1 MKLRNFG
8 ALVLAVVG
16 VVPLT
21 AAMVAG
27 VRRSASTA
35 LNEVQTGNQRVAER
49 ASETLRLYVRSQVEL
64 IRTLGNSLS
73 SSMHLSPE
81 QKKRILKN
89 YLISFPHIR
98 TLEVVAASGCQEVA
112 TARLDTAL
120 KSRCGERAID
130 EALSGKVYL
139 SDVKLTEDFAP
150 MMTFGVP
157 LEMAGDTIG
166 AAVAQVDMVAIWD
179 TVKDIRVGQTGF
191 ARLVTAD
198 GTLIAH
204 GDPEESRR
212 VFLRQ
217 KDAFA
222 AQIRGAAHAGIRYHD
237 SQGRE
242 VIALAANVKD
252 VDWTVI
258 VEQPVAEAFLGAT
271 QMRHDLYIVF
281 VVALALALAAGTF
294 VGQPLIRWIEAMRAH
309 VTEVGRGNMESR
321 VRVVPRVSEMKQL
334 AASLNQMTDELL
346 RLQNEIKS
354 KERLS
359 TFARVAA
366 GLAHDLQTPIESVR
380 GACDLVLQRPD
391 EEAARDL
398 LRSAAESHLPKLHRY
413 VRDLRRLAHD
423 GSVPLE
429 LTSVDPRAL
438 ADRVAR
444 DAATSPKWQGVD
456 FTAEGHASRI
466 WVDESLVV
474 RAVSNLAG
482 NAADACVM
490 RRPAIGKVTIRVFDD
505 PDGGALNIDVADTGV
520 GMPPD
525 RLAELMIHDFRST
538 KRNSGVGLGLGVAR
552 HVATSHGGVITA
564 TSKEGEGS
572 VFRLKIPRQAMA
584 GVSAGEAAAAGRQ
597 GGKTA

>member
-1 MKLRNFG
+1 
-8 ALVLAVVG
+8 
-16 VVPLT
+16 
-21 AAMVAG
+21 
-27 VRRSASTA
+27 
-35 LNEVQTGNQRVAER
+35 
-49 ASETLRLYVRSQVEL
+49 
-64 IRTLGNSLS
+64 
-73 SSMHLSPE
+73 
-81 QKKRILKN
+81 
-89 YLISFPHIR
+89 
-98 TLEVVAASGCQEVA
+98 
-112 TARLDTAL
+112 
-120 KSRCGERAID
+120 
-130 EALSGKVYL
+130 
-139 SDVKLTEDFAP
+139 
-150 MMTFGVP
+150 
-157 LEMAGDTIG
+157 
-166 AAVAQVDMVAIWD
+166 MVAIWG

-204 GDPEESRR
+204 GDPEERR
-212 VFLRQ
+212 GVFLRK
-217 KDAFA
+217 KDVFA
-222 AQIRGAAHAGIRYHD
+222 AKIRGAAHAGVRYYD

-242 VIALAANVKD
+242 VIALAANVRD
-252 VDWTVI
+252 VNWTVI
-258 VEQPVAEAFLGAT
+258 VEQPVEEAFLAAT
-271 QMRHDLYIVF
+271 RMRHDLYVVF
-281 VVALALALAAGTF
+281 VGALVLALAAGYF
-294 VGQPLIRWIEAMRAH
+294 VGQPIIRWIEAMRAH
-309 VTEVGRGNMESR
+309 VTEVGKGNMDSR
-321 VRVVPRVSEMKQL
+321 VRLMPRVAEMKQL
-334 AASLNQMTDELL
+334 ASSLNQMTEELL

-444 DAATSPKWQGVD
+444 DAATSPKWQGVE
-456 FTAEGHASRI
+456 FGAEGSASRI
-466 WVDESLVV
+466 WVDESLIV

-490 RRPAIGKVTIRVFDD
+490 RRPAIGKVTIRVSDD
-505 PDGGALNIDVADTGV
+505 PDGASLNIDVADTGV
-520 GMPPD
+520 GIPPD

-584 GVSAGEAAAAGRQ
+584 GVSAGEAVGRQ
-597 GGKTA
+597 GGKNA

>member
-1 MKLRNFG
+1 
-8 ALVLAVVG
+8 
-16 VVPLT
+16 
-21 AAMVAG
+21 
-27 VRRSASTA
+27 
-35 LNEVQTGNQRVAER
+35 
-49 ASETLRLYVRSQVEL
+49 
-64 IRTLGNSLS
+64 
-73 SSMHLSPE
+73 
-81 QKKRILKN
+81 
-89 YLISFPHIR
+89 
-98 TLEVVAASGCQEVA
+98 
-112 TARLDTAL
+112 
-120 KSRCGERAID
+120 
-130 EALSGKVYL
+130 
-139 SDVKLTEDFAP
+139 
-150 MMTFGVP
+150 
-157 LEMAGDTIG
+157 MAGDVVG
-166 AAVAQVDMVAIWD
+166 AAIAEVDMVAIWD
-179 TVKDIRVGQTGF
+179 TVKDIRVGKTGF

-204 GDPEESRR
+204 GDPEESRS
-212 VFLRQ
+212 VFLRK
-217 KDAFA
+217 KDTYA
-222 AQIRGAAHAGIRYHD
+222 AQIRGAAHAGVRYHD

-242 VIALAANVKD
+242 VIALAANVRG

-271 QMRHDLYIVF
+271 GMRHDLYIVF
-281 VVALALALAAGTF
+281 VGALVLALAAGFF
-294 VGQPLIRWIEAMRAH
+294 VGQPIIRWIEVMRAH
-309 VTEVGRGNMESR
+309 VSEVGKGNLDSR
-321 VRVVPRVSEMKQL
+321 IRIMPRVAEMKQL
-334 AASLNQMTDELL
+334 ATALNQMTEELY

-366 GLAHDLQTPIESVR
+366 GLAHDLQTPIESIR

-398 LRSAAESHLPKLHRY
+398 LRSAAESHLPRLHRY

-429 LTSVDPRAL
+429 LTSVDPRSL
-438 ADRVAR
+438 ADRVAK
-444 DAATSPKWQGVD
+444 DAGTSPKWQGVE
-456 FTAEGHASRI
+456 FGAEGHASRI

-490 RRPAIGKVTIRVFDD
+490 RRPPIGRVTISVSDD
-505 PDGGALNIDVADTGV
+505 PDGSALNIDVSDTGV
-520 GMPPD
+520 GIPAD
-525 RLAELMIHDFRST
+525 RLADLMIHDFRST

-564 TSKEGEGS
+564 TSTEGEGS

-584 GVSAGEAAAAGRQ
+584 GVSAGDAAATGRQ